1 MKLEK
6 GTIWNSK
13 VGRRVVILF
22 FLCSLLPITAL
33 AILSYWQVSNA
44 LNDQNRKRLFQE
56 SKTFGLMTIERLES
70 LGFELSEAASRF
82 LETAYGTGN
91 SWSDDFIARLTE
103 RFEALV
109 ILHPDGRGE
118 NLLDTAMEPPVLSDA
133 DRKHLRGEDNEPR
146 DLLVIRD
153 REAGEAGEVGVI
165 MVQMVDAG
173 GLESPI
179 IAGRILTDHLWRTRE
194 EEDILPDDS
203 ELVIV
208 DEHGNIIYSSF
219 PVPPTF
225 SSDDV
230 ETLKNLNSG
239 QLELNHA
246 GENYLAGFWTIP
258 VQGRF
263 RLASWAVVLCM
274 PRGIVLNPMAEF
286 MKLFLLVILSSIIV
300 VLTLSA
306 VQIRRNLVPLKLLQ
320 EGTHRIADQDFA
332 SRVDV
337 HSGDEFEELADSF
350 NLMAAQLGQQF
361 NVLSTTAEIDRAVLS
376 LLDEER
382 IIETVLN
389 RACDVLRC
397 DGLTLTV
404 FEQDSV
410 QLTKSYSAFRGS
422 AEQEIQQLEPL
433 TEKDLHQLHEI
444 TEVAAL
450 PPDAERPPYVQ
461 SLRQK
466 ELEYILLLPIM
477 LRDELTGVMA
487 LGYPHA
493 ELITDDEKRQARQLA
508 DRFTVALSNAHL
520 VRDLDQLSWGTLVAL
535 ARAID
540 AKSPWTA
547 GHSERVTSLTLRIGQ
562 QLGMN
567 EAELDKLHRGG
578 LLHDLGKIGVPATI
592 LDKPGKLSDEDM
604 EIMKGHT
611 TLGAR
616 ILEPIPAFS
625 GVISIVLHH
634 HERYDGGGYPDGLAG
649 EEISVGARTLAVAD
663 FYDALT
669 SERPYRGAVNQEEV
683 IKMIEEESGKQF
695 DPVIVEAFL
704 EVVKSEEEIPTR
716 ELLVSPKYGG

>member
-1 MKLEK
+1 MKLET
-6 GTIWNSK
+6 GIRSK
-13 VGRRVVILF
+13 VGRRILILF
-22 FLCSLLPITAL
+22 LLCSLLPITVL
-33 AILSYWQVSNA
+33 AIISFWQVSLE
-44 LNDQNRKRLFQE
+44 LNKQNHDRLLQASRE
-56 SKTFGLMTIERLES
+56 SKAFGLMTIERIES
-70 LGFELSEAASRF
+70 LGFELSETASRF

-91 SWSDDFIARLTE
+91 SWSEEYVARLTDH
-103 RFEALV
+103 FESLV

-118 NLLDTAMEPPVLSDA
+118 NLLDAAMEPPVLSDA
-133 DRKHLRGEDNEPR
+133 DLDHLRDGR
-146 DLLVIRD
+146 DLLLT
-153 REAGEAGEVGVI
+153 RELEAGEVGVI
-165 MVQMVDAG
+165 IVQMVDAG
-173 GLESPI
+173 DLESPV
-179 IAGRILTDHLWRTRE
+179 IAGRILTDYLWRTRE
-194 EEDILPDDS
+194 EEDILAEDS

-230 ETLKNLNSG
+230 EILNDLNFG

-246 GENYLAGFWTIP
+246 GENYVASFWGGMP
-258 VQGRF
+258 VKGKF
-263 RLASWAVVLCM
+263 RLASWAVVLCKQ
-274 PRGIVLNPMAEF
+274 RGVVKSPMADF
-286 MKLFLLVILSSIIV
+286 RYYFILVVLASIWVVFIASSI
-300 VLTLSA
+300 L
-306 VQIRRNLVPLKLLQ
+306 IRRNLVPLRLLK
-320 EGTHRIADQDFA
+320 EGTRRIADQDFT

-350 NLMAAQLGQQF
+350 NLMAAKLGQQF

-389 RACDVLRC
+389 RTCDVLRC

-404 FEQDSV
+404 FEPDSV
-410 QLTKSYSAFRGS
+410 QLPKSYSAFRAS
-422 AEQEIQQLEPL
+422 EEREIQQFEPL
-433 TEKDLHQLHEI
+433 TEKDLHRLHTI
-444 TEVAAL
+444 TEVEAL
-450 PPDAERPPYVQ
+450 PSDTERPPYVQ
-461 SLRQK
+461 LLRQK
-466 ELEYILLLPIM
+466 KLENILLLPIR
-477 LRDELTGVMA
+477 LRDELAGVMA

-493 ELITDDEKRQARQLA
+493 ALITDDEKQQARQLA

-592 LDKPGKLSDEDM
+592 LDKPGRLSDEDM
-604 EIMKGHT
+604 EIMKGHP

-634 HERYDGGGYPDGLAG
+634 HERYDGGGYPDGLVG

-669 SERPYRGAVNQEEV
+669 SERPYRGAVDQEKV
-683 IKMIEEESGKQF
+683 IKMIEEESGGQF